1 MKPYQKDRLW
11 LCLWILCYLLLA
23 VSILL
28 MAMDI
33 PPTSALRWVPGGL
46 FWISLL
52 GGLSVQI
59 VLTRR
64 RHQWYHS
71 GAARRGRFS
80 RGIGMLM
87 FFKNR
92 YAAVADLTA
101 IISLCALVIS
111 LWLTRGYGFASYL
124 CMAVFVFA
132 FSMHGI
138 LNGKIFYYVMHRDAP
153 SCKEKNVSTN
163 SIENEGEED
172 ND

>member
-1 MKPYQKDRLW
+1 MKSYQKDRLW
-11 LCLWILCYLLLA
+11 LFLWILSYLLLA

-33 PPTSALRWVPGGL
+33 PPTSVLRWLPGGL

-59 VLTRR
+59 VLTCRR
-64 RHQWYHS
+64 RRWYHS

-80 RGIGMLM
+80 RGIGMLV

-92 YAAVADLTA
+92 YAAVADVTV
-101 IISLCALVIS
+101 IIGLCALLVS
-111 LWLTRGYGFASYL
+111 LWRTRGYGFASYL
-124 CMAVFVFA
+124 CLAVFVFA
-132 FSMHGI
+132 FSMHSI
-138 LNGKIFYYVMHRDAP
+138 LNGKIFYYVMHRDTP
-153 SCKEKNVSTN
+153 SRKETKESTK
-163 SIENEGEED
+163 SIDNEGEED

>member
-1 MKPYQKDRLW
+1 MKTYQKDRLW
-11 LCLWILCYLLLA
+11 LCLWVLCYLLLSA
-23 VSILL
+23 SILL

-33 PPTSALRWVPGGL
+33 PSTSVFRWVPGGS

-52 GGLSVQI
+52 GGSAVQI
-59 VLTRR
+59 VLTCRR
-64 RHQWYHS
+64 RRWYHS
-71 GAARRGRFS
+71 GAARKGRFS

-92 YAAVADLTA
+92 YAAVADVTA
-101 IISLCALVIS
+101 MISLCALVIS
-111 LWLTRGYGFASYL
+111 LWITRGYGFASYL

-132 FSMHGI
+132 FSMHSI

-153 SCKEKNVSTN
+153 SRKETKESTKT
-163 SIENEGEED
+163 IDNEGEED